1 MRRSLRSL
9 AIILAAQQ
17 AALILAALIAS
28 APAMIATGYVAA
40 WVTNLHRFRQRT
52 LIERFFWSIPL
63 SFAIT
68 PIIVVLLSKW
78 ISLTA
83 AASFLALNAAA
94 CLVLLAREWAAHKR
108 SRTQWLGRLQPL
120 GGWALVLAAAWA
132 AFVAASLVDFEN
144 GHRLYLSTTL
154 YDHSYRVSW
163 IEAIL
168 RTGVPPA
175 NPLYRFGH
183 AAPMRTFY
191 FWYVVCAAV
200 ARLWHLPARWVFD
213 ASCIWA
219 CFGLAALIGLYLKHF
234 LAVGE
239 RLRRQFLLAIAL
251 LAITGLDLLGIYW
264 EVALHRM
271 PLPPDLEWWSRGQI
285 ASWLS
290 SLLWVPHHVAAL
302 VCCMLAFLLAWM
314 TKEEQRGG
322 RVVAGALIGLALASG
337 FGVSIFVVFA
347 FALLMGVWAVWHLL
361 TQRAWAPVVTMA
373 AGGALAL
380 VLLAPYLQ
388 ELRHGA
394 SGNSSDHVFSLAVR
408 EMIPPEGLLQTR
420 LFAGMDAAHPIL
432 ARNLANLVL
441 LAPGYLLELGFFL
454 LVLMVFLV
462 PAWRA
467 RRRLSAAERALV
479 VIAVAALILISGLRS
494 WVLETNDFGWRAALF
509 VQFPLLL
516 LGSELMTGGRRTDAP
531 PARRWLRIAIACTLW
546 IGAFGTLGQALALRF
561 YMPFAAAHDAATRQ
575 WVRDAWVSRNGYDAL
590 GRAIAPGVVVQY
602 NPHGNGLFGIQ
613 EDLLDV
619 DRQTAMFSD
628 RFDCGSLW
636 GGDPSGCAQ
645 MSASIHALFAGGSAQ
660 EARTICRRFGID
672 DLVARPGDAAWHDAK
687 SWVWTLPP
695 VVSQDGFRALQC
707 R

>member
-1 MRRSLRSL
+1 MRRPLRSP
-9 AIILAAQQ
+9 AIVLAAQQ
-17 AALILAALIAS
+17 AALILAALIGS

-40 WVTNLHRFRQRT
+40 WVTNLHGFRLRT
-52 LIERFFWSIPL
+52 LVERIFWSIPL
-63 SFAIT
+63 SFALT
-68 PIIVVLLSKW
+68 PIVMVLLSKW
-78 ISLTA
+78 TSLTA
-83 AASFLALNAAA
+83 AAAFLALSAAA
-94 CLVLLAREWAAHKR
+94 CLLLLAREWAAHKR
-108 SRTQWLGRLQPL
+108 SRTQWLVCLQPL
-120 GGWALVLAAAWA
+120 GGWALVLAAAWVA
-132 AFVAASLVDFEN
+132 LAAASLVDFEN

-219 CFGLAALIGLYLKHF
+219 GFALAALIGLYLKHF

-239 RLRRQFLLAIAL
+239 RLRRQFLLAVAL

-314 TKEEQRGG
+314 AKEQQRAG
-322 RVVAGALIGLALASG
+322 RLVAGALIGLALASG

-347 FALLMGVWAVWHLL
+347 FALLMVVWAVWHLL
-361 TQRAWAPVVTMA
+361 TERTWAPVATMA

-380 VLLAPYLQ
+380 ILLAPYLQ

-408 EMIPPEGLLQTR
+408 EMIPPEGLLQTHV
-420 LFAGMDAAHPIL
+420 FAGMEAAHPIL

-441 LAPGYLLELGFFL
+441 LVPGYLLELGFFL
-454 LVLMVFLV
+454 LVLLVFLV

-467 RRRLSAAERALV
+467 RNRLSAAERALV

-516 LGSELMTGGRRTDAP
+516 LGSQWISSWQRKDAP
-531 PARRWLRIAIACTLW
+531 TPRPWLRIALACTLW
-546 IGAFGTLGQALALRF
+546 IGACGTLGQALALRF
-561 YMPFAAAHDAATRQ
+561 YMPFAAAHDAATSQ
-575 WVRDAWVSRNGYDAL
+575 WVRNAWVSRNGYDAL
-590 GRAIAPGVVVQY
+590 DHAIAPDAVVQY

-628 RFDCGSLW
+628 RFDCGALW
-636 GGDPSGCAQ
+636 GGDPSGCAP
-645 MSASIHALFAGGSAQ
+645 MSTSIRALFVGGSAQ
-660 EARTICRRFGID
+660 DARATCSRLGID
-672 DLVARPGDAAWHDAK
+672 DLVARSDDQAWRDSA
-687 SWVWTLPP
+687 SWVWTLPA
-695 VVSQDGFRALQC
+695 VVSQDDFRALQC